1 MQQRLHRI
9 CVPGWDHLHV
19 CISLYHNTPWTR
31 AFFHHSQS
39 KRDKHQDE
47 LANCCLLCR
56 YDVLGPSFYALPEY
70 LKRTHYRNPT
80 ELANSPFQHAHQTQL
95 PFSPWLEQNPPYFSI
110 FNSYMSA
117 YRAGKPT
124 WCDPGFYPISER
136 LVEGFD
142 VSMSDVLLVDVGG
155 GLGRDLQELREKH
168 PLVPGKLILQDRPE
182 VISTIPADSK
192 IIFQSMSH
200 DFFTPQ
206 PVKHARAYY
215 LHSVLHNRGN
225 DDCVRILNNLKPALK
240 SGYSKILLNEI
251 VVLESHASLSATSMD
266 QLALVLG
273 TMHERTELQW
283 RDLLQRAGL
292 RVVSLWTYPG
302 VAEGLIE
309 AELA

>member
-1 MQQRLHRI
+1 M
-9 CVPGWDHLHV
+9 
-19 CISLYHNTPWTR
+19 
-31 AFFHHSQS
+31 
-39 KRDKHQDE
+39 
-47 LANCCLLCR
+47 
-56 YDVLGPSFYALPEY
+56 LGPSFYALPEY
-70 LKRTHYRNPT
+70 LKGIHYRNPT
-80 ELANSPFQHAHQTQL
+80 EPANSPFQHAHQTQL
-95 PFSPWLEQNPPYFSI
+95 PFFAWLEQNPRYFSI
-110 FNSYMSA
+110 FNNYMSA

-142 VSMSDVLLVDVGG
+142 ASISDVLLVDVGG

-168 PLVPGKLILQDRPE
+168 PLVPGKFILQDRPD
-182 VISTIPADSK
+182 VISTIPSDSQ
-192 IIFQSMSH
+192 IIFKSMFH
-200 DFFTPQ
+200 DFFTQQ

-215 LHSVLHNRGN
+215 LHSVLHNRGD
-225 DDCVRILNNLKPALK
+225 DDCVRILTNLKPALK

-273 TMHERTELQW
+273 AMRERTELQW
-283 RDLLQRAGL
+283 RDLLQRAGF

-309 AELA
+309 AELAG